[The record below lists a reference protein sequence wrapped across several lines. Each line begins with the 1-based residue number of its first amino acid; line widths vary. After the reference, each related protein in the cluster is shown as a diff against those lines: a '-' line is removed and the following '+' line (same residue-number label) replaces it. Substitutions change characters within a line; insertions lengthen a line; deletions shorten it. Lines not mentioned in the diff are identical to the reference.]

1 MKSLNALVPISSKV
15 KYNFTMLIIN
25 LKLFFFSRLVYKWFY
40 AIHKGTTALSLVG
53 YFIIMF
59 TLFGVSL
66 MFAIHPDVAVEFGL
80 VTLFYGLYFGVLGR
94 DFAEICADK
103 MASKIGVSFNILYF
117 VYSLVSHV
125 DISPSDMVRNKL

>member
-1 MKSLNALVPISSKV
+1 
-15 KYNFTMLIIN
+15 
-25 LKLFFFSRLVYKWFY
+25 
-40 AIHKGTTALSLVG
+40 
-53 YFIIMF
+53 
-59 TLFGVSL
+59 